1 MWANMWLLVGEAE
14 GDGAAGEHHQRERGL
29 GGVGPVGAAGDE
41 PDLVVERLNP
51 SVVDAKADRGEDALA
66 VGADRAGEGDGRPR
80 RLRLALTHQR
90 SSSSVVSLGVRS
102 PAKTARRAS
111 LSP

>member
-41 PDLVVERLNP
+41 PDLVVERLDP
-51 SVVDAKADRGEDALA
+51 GVVGPKAERGEDALA
-66 VGADRAGEGDGRPR
+66 VGADRAGEGDGRPEAAAAG
-80 RLRLALTHQR
+80 LDAPAVEQ
-90 SSSSVVSLGVRS
+90 LGRHAGGEV
-102 PAKTARRAS
+102 T
-111 LSP
+111 